1 MSESELPAQVR
12 GLIDAAQ
19 RAPVRA
25 DRAAI
30 RARIGTTLGTTAG
43 ATTAGA
49 LKLVVGAAIT
59 LVAVGGIYLAMRGGS
74 STRAGATPAHVESGP
89 EHVAPAPSPIVA
101 PVPEHAASAPSPIV
115 EPPAPAPTVVE
126 HPLPSATG
134 HTPRT
139 HVAPPAAPSQAAP
152 ATVDDEAALL
162 ANATRAL
169 AHGDY
174 DQALGIVAEHARRF
188 ANGVLAEERGALE
201 LEALL
206 GLGRGDEAAVA
217 ARRFASSY
225 PHSVHAPLVE
235 RALHDGSSR

>member
-1 MSESELPAQVR
+1 MSEGELPAQVR

-43 ATTAGA
+43 ATATSALT
-49 LKLVVGAAIT
+49 LKLVVGAAIS
-59 LVAVGGIYLAMRGGS
+59 LVAVGGIYLAMHGGS
-74 STRAGATPAHVESGP
+74 SRRAAVHEESPPAHVESGP
-89 EHVAPAPSPIVA
+89 EHAAPAPSPTVEPVPAPEQA
-101 PVPEHAASAPSPIV
+101 PVEH
-115 EPPAPAPTVVE
+115 T
-126 HPLPSATG
+126 LPSATS
-134 HTPRT
+134 HAPRA
-139 HVAPPAAPSQAAP
+139 HVAPPAAPSQAASAAP
-152 ATVDDEAALL
+152 ATIDEAALL

-174 DQALGIVAEHARRF
+174 DHALGIVEEHARRF

-206 GLGRGDEAAVA
+206 GLGRGSDAAVA
-217 ARRFASSY
+217 AKRFASSY

-235 RALHDGSSR
+235 RALHAGSSR